1 MSCQVTTA
9 RQAANIYRARHLG
22 RSETPL
28 SSLLLSSPL
37 PTQASILCLP
47 HHRLKGNEQGQ
58 GDHAHTQRWGGKR
71 DRQTREGQ
79 PRGVCSCADADPA
92 LFERA
97 RAGGQPSYYLSP
109 ASIPMP
115 TYTPHLRRA
124 AKPPPAFNTA
134 FLLLAVAAR
143 EKKSKLYPPPAVQ
156 WAAAAAA
163 AAAAGVQCV
172 FPVIMMKGGSTS
184 EARPDSSAHA
194 PEHAPNPENKPP
206 GRPCL
211 SSRRRIAGAGR
222 QAEWR
227 LSHRSDA
234 HLVRQWDVGASR
246 ARWAARTMP
255 ARYLPNSTYP
265 PRVLISFNYLLTTY
279 GARTHTERYADASRL
294 ALPATLAV
302 AIPPACLPD
311 RRPPC
316 LMRPA
321 VSAPADAVVVGE
333 PPCPNRT
340 CQAPRGRL
348 PRLRRVAPA
357 APRLVS
363 SCFSRSG
370 LDQSHWALRGESTT
384 QRPCIFSR
392 PAAPGRR
399 RGKSPLAPS
408 RAVTRDTDSK
418 GSRSDD

>member
-1 MSCQVTTA
+1 MLERSGATA
-9 RQAANIYRARHLG
+9 EHGPICALG
-22 RSETPL
+22 YYCVPL
-28 SSLLLSSPL
+28 VFTAHVILAGAKRPSLLLSSPL

-124 AKPPPAFNTA
+124 AKPPPA
-134 FLLLAVAAR
+134 
-143 EKKSKLYPPPAVQ
+143 
-156 WAAAAAA
+156 
-163 AAAAGVQCV
+163 
-172 FPVIMMKGGSTS
+172 GGSTS

-246 ARWAARTMP
+246 ARWAAPTMP

>member
-1 MSCQVTTA
+1 MCVSAQAYHAFVHPGTYCA
-9 RQAANIYRARHLG
+9 RVSGL
-22 RSETPL
+22 
-28 SSLLLSSPL
+28 
-37 PTQASILCLP
+37 
-47 HHRLKGNEQGQ
+47 EQGTL
-58 GDHAHTQRWGGKR
+58 G
-71 DRQTREGQ
+71 
-79 PRGVCSCADADPA
+79 
-92 LFERA
+92 
-97 RAGGQPSYYLSP
+97 
-109 ASIPMP
+109 
-115 TYTPHLRRA
+115 
-124 AKPPPAFNTA
+124 KPPPTH
-134 FLLLAVAAR
+134 
-143 EKKSKLYPPPAVQ
+143 PPHPL
-156 WAAAAAA
+156 
-163 AAAAGVQCV
+163 
-172 FPVIMMKGGSTS
+172 SHLHS
-184 EARPDSSAHA
+184 Y
-194 PEHAPNPENKPP
+194 
-206 GRPCL
+206 L
-211 SSRRRIAGAGR
+211 SST
-222 QAEWR
+222 QP
-227 LSHRSDA
+227 SQ
-234 HLVRQWDVGASR
+234 RQWDVGASR
-246 ARWAARTMP
+246 ARWAAPTMP